1 MIKLYINFPMMNKRI
16 HKSLILLLSGGIV
29 FITFSCN
36 NGSPV
41 SEEEQAIVTPVTV
54 TEVNF
59 KPLTE
64 NIELPAVSAF
74 LNRNIVRSSTTGNVE
89 TVTVMPGDYVSKN
102 QILFS
107 LKTREALAMSA
118 SLKTDSS
125 FAFKGEIKIPAPKS
139 GVISSISHQNGD
151 FVQEGDEL
159 AVISEEG
166 SFVFILEAPFEL
178 RSYVDRNKSCTI
190 KMPDGKTINGTI
202 TGRLSEMD
210 SQSQTV
216 KYIIRPSGLGH
227 LPANLNVLV
236 SVEKSHLIKAA
247 VLPKEAVLG
256 NETQTE
262 FWIMVLINDTT
273 AVKVPVKKGI
283 EINNEIEI
291 SEPVLLKTD
300 RIIVTGGY
308 GLPDTARVMIKQ

>member
-1 MIKLYINFPMMNKRI
+1 MMTKRI
-16 HKSLILLLSGGIV
+16 NEFLMLLLSAGIV
-29 FITFSCN
+29 IITFSCR
-36 NGSPV
+36 NGSPA
-41 SEEEQAIVTPVTV
+41 SEEVLTIVTPVTV
-54 TEVNF
+54 TGVNF

-64 NIELPAVSAF
+64 DIELPAVSAF
-74 LNRNIVRSSTTGNVE
+74 LNRNIVRSSTTGNIENVS
-89 TVTVMPGDYVSKN
+89 VTPGDYVTKN
-102 QILFS
+102 QILFL
-107 LKTREALAMSA
+107 LKTREAVAISA
-118 SLKTDSS
+118 NMKTDSS
-125 FAFKGEIKIPAPKS
+125 FAFKGEIKIAAPKS
-139 GVISSISHQNGD
+139 GVISSVSHQNGD

-178 RSYVDRNKSCTI
+178 RGYVGNNKTCTVT
-190 KMPDGKTINGTI
+190 MPDGTTISGTI

-210 SQSQTV
+210 PQSQTV
-216 KYIIRPSGLGH
+216 KYIIRPAGPGH
-227 LPANLNVLV
+227 LPANLNVMV
-236 SVEKSHLIKAA
+236 SVEKIHLAKAA

-262 FWIMVLINDTT
+262 FWIMELVNDST

-291 SEPVLLKTD
+291 REPVLLKTD

-308 GLPDTARVMIKQ
+308 GLPDTARVIIKQ